1 MINGLC
7 ISDKISRLWLARGVF
22 SLPSGGRIIASK
34 AQYSP
39 SILFQEGVSNANT
52 LVNPASDEINLIEK
66 WQKLAELHRLQ
77 LHLCIAAAQR
87 RGIVDEQTSS
97 SATTNLA
104 QGFTLAGLGEFSQAV
119 LKADRLL
126 TF

>member
-1 MINGLC
+1 M
-7 ISDKISRLWLARGVF
+7 DYVLAIKSPVYGSQGAYLAYQVAEELLQAKHNIRQVF
-22 SLPSGGRIIASK
+22 F
-34 AQYSP
+34 
-39 SILFQEGVSNANT
+39 FQEGVSNANT

-66 WQKLAELHRLQ
+66 WQKLAELHSLQ

>member
-1 MINGLC
+1 M
-7 ISDKISRLWLARGVF
+7 DYVLAIKSPVYGSQGAYLAYQVAEELLQAKHNIRQVF
-22 SLPSGGRIIASK
+22 F
-34 AQYSP
+34 
-39 SILFQEGVSNANT
+39 FQEGVSNANT

-119 LKADRLL
+119 LKADRLI

>member
-1 MINGLC
+1 M
-7 ISDKISRLWLARGVF
+7 DYVLAIKSPVYGSQGAYLAYQVAEELLQAKHNIRQVF
-22 SLPSGGRIIASK
+22 F
-34 AQYSP
+34 
-39 SILFQEGVSNANT
+39 FQEGVSNANT

>member
-1 MINGLC
+1 M
-7 ISDKISRLWLARGVF
+7 DYVLAIKSPVYGSQGAYLAYQVAEELLQAKHNIRQVF
-22 SLPSGGRIIASK
+22 F
-34 AQYSP
+34 
-39 SILFQEGVSNANT
+39 FQEGVSNANT

-77 LHLCIAAAQR
+77 LYLCIAAAQR

-119 LKADRLL
+119 LKADRLI